1 MPLYE
6 WKASA
11 PNPWYYLF
19 GSSED
24 PDAHITQI
32 KSDTPKVLAAILP
45 VVLHDNVDST
55 VLSNG
60 GVLVESR
67 AFGKSGAW
75 AVAQTGASPGVE
87 P

>member
-6 WKASA
+6 WRASA

-19 GSSED
+19 GASED

-45 VVLHDNVDST
+45 VVLDDNVDKEHCS
-55 VLSNG
+55 
-60 GVLVESR
+60 
-67 AFGKSGAW
+67 K
-75 AVAQTGASPGVE
+75 
-87 P
+87 